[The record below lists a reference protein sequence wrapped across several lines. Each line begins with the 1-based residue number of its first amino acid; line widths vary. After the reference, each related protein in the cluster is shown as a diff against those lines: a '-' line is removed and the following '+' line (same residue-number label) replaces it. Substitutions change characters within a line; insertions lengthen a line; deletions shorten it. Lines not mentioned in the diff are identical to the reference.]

1 MSRLFQRNGK
11 WYADYS
17 NERRRRVKKLLRG
30 IHTKRDAQVQ
40 LAELVSQVRR
50 RELGLEP
57 AAVSVQSTVWALVD
71 WWLTHRC
78 PKPSAE
84 IERQRLEK
92 HLKGTDVGNT
102 LVAHARPAHFEA
114 WFSVLERPID
124 PKKRALAAGSI
135 NHLRA
140 KVRTAFERA
149 RREDVFSGRNPMHET
164 KMRKVTHPLRETL
177 AVDEVPVMLA
187 KVPLQWRG
195 FVAAAVYLGL
205 RKGEI
210 AGLRKVDVNLK
221 SMVARVA
228 CSYERDT
235 TKGGHGDLLPI
246 PAPMRAHLELAMLSP
261 GPLLFGD
268 ELGKMRRR
276 DSKPDIVLRR
286 ALKNAEL
293 VIGYELSCRWCTHE
307 GRQTAEMV
315 AVRPNPVPKCPF
327 HAKTLWVKAI
337 PRYLRFHDLR
347 HSTATI
353 LLRDGMDAHR
363 VQKLM
368 RHRSFDTTSQT
379 YAHLVVEDLRA
390 AQNAAF
396 EPTVPTPSP
405 EPTPTPE
412 HPKEVAS
419 K

>member
-17 NERRRRVKKLLRG
+17 NERHQRVKKLLRG
-30 IHTKRDAQVQ
+30 IHTKRDAQAQ
-40 LAELVSQVRR
+40 LAELVAQVRR

-57 AAVSVQSTVWALVD
+57 AAVSVQSTVWELVN
-71 WWLTHRC
+71 WWLTYRC
-78 PKPSAE
+78 PKASAD
-84 IERQRLEK
+84 IERLRLEK
-92 HLKGTDVGNT
+92 HLKGTAVGGM

-114 WFSVLERPID
+114 WFSALERPTD
-124 PKKRALAAGSI
+124 PKQRALAAGSI

-164 KMRKVTHPLRETL
+164 KMRKVTRPLRETI
-177 AVDEVPVMLA
+177 AADEVPVMLA
-187 KVPLQWRG
+187 KVPPRWRG

-210 AGLRKVDVNLK
+210 AGLRKVDVDLK
-221 SMVARVA
+221 TMIARVA

-246 PAPMRAHLELAMLSP
+246 PPPMRAHLDLALRSP
-261 GPLLFGD
+261 GTLLFGD
-268 ELGKMRRR
+268 AKGKMRRR
-276 DSKPDIVLRR
+276 DSKPDVVLRR
-286 ALKNAEL
+286 ALKNADL
-293 VIGYELSCRWCTHE
+293 VTGYELSCRWCTHE
-307 GRQTAEMV
+307 GRATTELVV
-315 AVRPNPVPKCPF
+315 ARPTPVPKCAR
-327 HAKTLWVKAI
+327 HKKTLWVKPI

-353 LLRDGMDAHR
+353 LLRAGTDAYR
-363 VQKLM
+363 VQRIM
-368 RHRSFDTTSQT
+368 RHKSFETTSKI

-390 AQNAAF
+390 AQGAF
-396 EPTVPTPSP
+396 ESGPTPSP
-405 EPTPTPE
+405 EPSPTEP